1 MERKIG
7 VSTCA
12 MQAFFGNKKAIEM
25 AARTG
30 ATSIDLDLG
39 IRGINFLTEGA
50 VYAQGDDAVVEYFTD
65 LKNYAASL
73 GMEIYQT
80 HAHNDGFKKDPAFNE
95 KQIELFRL
103 DLLATSAL
111 GAKVCVFHGPSNAN
125 CASWRYPDGALLNRL
140 YDEQYTAVLA
150 HAKRYGV
157 YAAAETGGLYVD
169 APLPTCGYFAYFK
182 NFEAGYRRM
191 RATENGDAFAVC
203 VDSGHSSMAMFFGNP
218 QPADIIRRLGPGA
231 VQALHL
237 HDNKMS
243 FDEHCLP
250 MTGAVNFPD
259 LFRALDEVG
268 YTGVYNLE
276 VNFNIF
282 GRDFIEET
290 ATFSVQLLRRML
302 DRHDGKI

>member
-7 VSTCA
+7 ISTCT

-25 AARTG
+25 ASRTG
-30 ATSIDLDLG
+30 ATAIDLDLSIAG
-39 IRGINFLTEGA
+39 VNFLTEGA

-80 HAHNDGFKKDPAFNE
+80 HAHDSGYNNDSAFNE
-95 KQIELFRL
+95 KQTQLYRL

-111 GAKVCVFHGPSNAN
+111 GAKVCVFHAPSNGA
-125 CASWRYPDGALLNRL
+125 CQSWRYPDGELLNRL

-157 YAAAETGGLYVD
+157 LAATETGGSYAT
-169 APLPTCGYFAYFK
+169 APIPTCGYFSHFK
-182 NFEAGYRRM
+182 NFEASYRRM
-191 RATENGDAFAVC
+191 KATENGDAFGVC
-203 VDSGHSSMAMFFGNP
+203 VDTGHSALAMFFGNP

-237 HDNKMS
+237 HDNKS
-243 FDEHCLP
+243 GFDEHCLP
-250 MTGAVNFPD
+250 MTGFVNFPD

-276 VNFNIF
+276 VNFSIF
-282 GRDFIEET
+282 GRDFMEQT
-290 ATFSVQLLRRML
+290 ATFSVKLLRRML